1 MSFTGNAR
9 NPIQDVRV
17 VSVIDSTEPVTLAE
31 VKNYLR
37 ITNSEDD
44 ALITSQIS
52 AAREI
57 AESYLSRDILPRSR
71 QAFFNRVTEP
81 FTLSWAPID
90 TSVDITITVEGEPWT
105 EFEVKGFNNPTIVM
119 NYQLEENGDFYV
131 VTTRDVLVSYT
142 TLGINDANIKQGVL
156 ACVAF
161 LYYGRDAK
169 MATNYTNF
177 LAPHR
182 KLFV

>member
-17 VSVIDSTEPVTLAE
+17 VSVIDNTEPVTLAE

-37 ITNSEDD
+37 IKNSEDD
-44 ALITSQIS
+44 VLITSQIS
-52 AAREI
+52 AAREL
-57 AESYLSRDILPRSR
+57 AENYLSRDILPRSR
-71 QAFFNRVTEP
+71 QVFFNRVTEP
-81 FTLSWAPID
+81 FTLPYAPIN
-90 TSVDITITVEGEPWT
+90 TTVDITVTVEDVAYT
-105 EFEVKGFNNPTIVM
+105 DFEVKGFNNPTIVI
-119 NYQLEENGDFYV
+119 NYQIEENGDYYV
-131 VTTRDVLVSYT
+131 VTTRDVVVSYT

-156 ACVAF
+156 AAVAF

-169 MATNYTNF
+169 MATNYTSF
-177 LAPHR
+177 LSPHR